1 MEQEELNMRT
11 QLNMRNIFG
20 EKEEWKME
28 ALGDVDAKE
37 MEFRRISAYVK
48 IDGWKKIR
56 LESISEESRETVE
69 NVFGKINRNMT
80 VTIHVLTID
89 DIMIEMGKKQHNE
102 RFIDWRFVQDFDD
115 FAPMPIVKIE
125 KKWTIQ

>member
-1 MEQEELNMRT
+1 MWMQKKWNSEECLAEMKLQDSFN
-11 QLNMRNIFG
+11 G
-20 EKEEWKME
+20 
-28 ALGDVDAKE
+28 AK
-37 MEFRRISAYVK
+37 AYVK

-115 FAPMPIVKIE
+115 FAPMPIVNIE